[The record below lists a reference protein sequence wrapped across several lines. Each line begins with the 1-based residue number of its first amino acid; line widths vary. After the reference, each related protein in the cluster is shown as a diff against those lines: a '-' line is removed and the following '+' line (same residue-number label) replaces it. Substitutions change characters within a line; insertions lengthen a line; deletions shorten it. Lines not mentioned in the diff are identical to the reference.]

1 MGACQSS
8 HLLQK
13 DPDWRQYVD
22 QEWKSQRAKVL
33 DRALGA
39 CVGCAGGKHMPQK
52 LGRPWR
58 HVCRNVCCVP
68 YSTFC
73 QEGPPTKDGN
83 EAPAMTDMDPIVPR
97 VGISTNLQR
106 PHSSVQSMLMS
117 TLRMLTAS
125 TSCVVLNFHA

>member
-52 LGRPWR
+52 VDKSFFFSALA
-58 HVCRNVCCVP
+58 N
-68 YSTFC
+68 
-73 QEGPPTKDGN
+73 
-83 EAPAMTDMDPIVPR
+83 PR
-97 VGISTNLQR
+97 DSWSGLS
-106 PHSSVQSMLMS
+106 
-117 TLRMLTAS
+117 
-125 TSCVVLNFHA
+125 